1 MVRHPVLGALA
12 QMMWSFNSLSAL
24 YVTRFPALQA
34 RGPLPGGRLPDTLA
48 SLRLRAAPSRHALS
62 PVASRAWRTWS
73 RPSEAA
79 LRLEAITVRAVI
91 QHTLLRGAVWPA
103 VCSCSMTCISG

>member
-34 RGPLPGGRLPDTLA
+34 RGALPGCRRTAALA
-48 SLRLRAAPSRHALS
+48 SLRLRAALGRPARG
-62 PVASRAWRTWS
+62 PVASLAWRT
-73 RPSEAA
+73 
-79 LRLEAITVRAVI
+79 
-91 QHTLLRGAVWPA
+91 
-103 VCSCSMTCISG
+103 